1 MPDLSRYNITTSL
14 SDNNYDADYDT
25 LFNPFV
31 VIGFENH
38 ILVKDMNGFFS
49 LKVEIPKR
57 SITNSRH
64 KNVTIISGIVQKLKN
79 DIFVLLQSNH
89 GDLFKLTVS
98 PDTNDRNRPLV
109 QLSYF
114 DTIQNSHQLHIFKNG
129 YLFALSEMNNNF
141 LFQFEKLGVEKNDF
155 SNVLTSKDPNKSLVF
170 EPSIKLQNL
179 SILSQQLNLNPSISN
194 CQ

>member
-1 MPDLSRYNITTSL
+1 
-14 SDNNYDADYDT
+14 
-25 LFNPFV
+25 
-31 VIGFENH
+31 
-38 ILVKDMNGFFS
+38 MNGFFS

-79 DIFVLLQSNH
+79 DFFVLLQSNH

-179 SILSQQLNLNPSISN
+179 SILSQQLNLNPSNKISN